1 LAALP
6 SVAEGRLI
14 IVDGKLV
21 GILCLLNDEYADQS
35 RKWFPEVMLGSLS
48 RHCRASDA
56 MFADLDE
63 ARSWLQRV
71 LTQQVEASEEDVGRV
86 LSRGQG

>member
-1 LAALP
+1 VLP
-6 SVAEGRLI
+6 GGAEGRLI

-21 GILCLLNDEYADQS
+21 GILCLLNDDYADQS

-71 LTQQVEASEEDVGRV
+71 LTQQVEASEVEDADGV
-86 LSRGQG
+86 LPRGQG